1 MQFQILH
8 NIFSPFP
15 RSELLKFAGVSKTWK
30 EIIKE
35 IMASRKCYAH
45 IARSCDDFIQLNALA
60 GNQSMIFINGLCV
73 KMPPHHQC
81 ALCIDPS
88 EFAVRFRDLT
98 SLKLQYLQFSVTS
111 CLNLRKIIGHILLH
125 ACNFVQ
131 ELHIDYSVS
140 PLNKFKFCKACSS
153 LIDVS

>member
-35 IMASRKCYAH
+35 IMAGRKCFAH
-45 IARSCDDFIQLNALA
+45 ITRSCDDFNQLNALA
-60 GNQSMIFINGLCV
+60 SNQSLTFINGLRV

-88 EFAVRFRDLT
+88 EFAVRFGDLT
-98 SLKLQYLQFSVTS
+98 CLELQYLHFSVTP
-111 CLNLRKIIGHILLH
+111 CLNLQKIIGHILLRAH
-125 ACNFVQ
+125 NFV
-131 ELHIDYSVS
+131 EDLHIDYVVS
-140 PLNKFKFCKACSS
+140 PLTKPAA
-153 LIDVS
+153 V